1 MSNEKAHLAKA
12 VRNEEFY
19 ENVLELNSDWAVVGL
34 FYSAVHY
41 IEAYLA
47 KRLSIHSDNHEDR
60 KNYVNQFSNLKPIYK
75 EYSELQNLSWGI
87 RYSSL
92 NPTRDKALEI
102 KRDVYDPIKTHMEK
116 LLKQ

>member
-1 MSNEKAHLAKA
+1 MSNEKAHLIKA

-41 IEAYLA
+41 IEAFLA
-47 KRLSIHSDNHEDR
+47 KRINMHSDNHEAR
-60 KNYVNQFSNLKPIYK
+60 KLYVNQLSDLNPIYK
-75 EYSELQNLSWGI
+75 EYSELQTISYNI
-87 RYSSL
+87 RYSTF
-92 NPTRDKALEI
+92 NPNRDKAMEI
-102 KRDVYDPIKTHMEK
+102 KRDTFDPIKTHMEK